1 LKQFLSFTF
10 FGFYLRSV
18 APQSVP
24 GDLTMNHIF
33 SFNAFIGS
41 LAFVVTLLFFHPI
54 DRPGL
59 QTVAQSMQMSTIS
72 LQREALKKTFL
83 LSILPSSSI
92 TNLQGQV
99 SLNGKVIDRL
109 DRTKNTLNLSSQL
122 KRGTNRLIITGP
134 YLPVDSSVNI
144 HLEGSN
150 TEVNQQTGGNGLLN
164 QMLVIEV
171 D

>member
-1 LKQFLSFTF
+1 
-10 FGFYLRSV
+10 
-18 APQSVP
+18 
-24 GDLTMNHIF
+24 MNRVF
-33 SFNAFIGS
+33 SSNAFIGS

-72 LQREALKKTFL
+72 LQKEGLKTPCL
-83 LSILPSSSI
+83 LSIIPSSTI

-99 SLNGKVIDRL
+99 SLNGKIIDQL
-109 DRTKNTLNLSSQL
+109 DTTGNTLDLSSQL
-122 KRGTNRLIITGP
+122 KRGSNRLIITGKYFP
-134 YLPVDSSVNI
+134 LDSTISI
-144 HLEGSN
+144 HLKGLN
-150 TEVNQQTGGNGLLN
+150 TEINQQTRGDGLLN